1 MKFLA
6 NNILLFFGINWLIFD
21 FVKNYDDE
29 IEVFYVPI
37 KNISNIIDPKIFG
50 IILIFSRKK
59 VVFMKILIKF
69 KHYFCEVTILS

>member
-21 FVKNYDDE
+21 FAKNYDDE

-59 VVFMKILIKF
+59 VVFMKILIKS
-69 KHYFCEVTILS
+69 IL